1 MRITNQMDMCPPPNQ
16 LVGRF
21 TGVGVYTAVHRLRM
35 TRVIHVSLPRTP
47 LIHYDS
53 SRPTQSPE
61 ILGNLLGGHAAGSQE
76 DTLELTLRLFL

>member
-1 MRITNQMDMCPPPNQ
+1 MRITNQMNICPPDQ

-21 TGVGVYTAVHRLRM
+21 TGAGVYTAVHRLRM